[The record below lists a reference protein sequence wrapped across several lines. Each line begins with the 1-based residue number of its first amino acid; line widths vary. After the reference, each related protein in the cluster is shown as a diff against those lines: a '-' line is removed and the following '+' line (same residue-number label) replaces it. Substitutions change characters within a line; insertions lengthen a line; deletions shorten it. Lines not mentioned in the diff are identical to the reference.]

1 MQAVTDPEARAGVLL
16 AHLSDPHLP
25 LAGRVPLRAVLNKR
39 ALGLLSWRLS
49 RHRRH
54 RPAILA
60 ALVAD
65 MQAHEPDLIAV
76 TGDLTNLGLEAEYR
90 AARDWLDRLG
100 DARRVMVIP
109 GNHDALVA
117 GAWPRGAGL
126 WQPYWQGDAGTG
138 TADVAAAFPTLRRRG
153 PLALIGVSSAVP
165 SVPGLAV
172 GEVGE
177 AQIARL
183 GAVLRRTRAEGLFRL
198 VMIHHPPLA
207 GTVSRRKHLRDHA
220 QFRALL
226 EREGAEMV
234 LHGHSHRS
242 HHRTLATRDGDAPVI
257 GVPSASSMHHEPAAC
272 NLCRIAPGDA
282 GWQVTLSARRLTAEG
297 GVEAGPHTAI
307 TIARGHAA

>member
-1 MQAVTDPEARAGVLL
+1 MQALTGPEARAGVLL

-39 ALGLLSWRLS
+39 ALGLLSWRLR

-65 MQAHEPDLIAV
+65 LQAHAPDLIAV
-76 TGDLTNLGLEAEYR
+76 TGDLTNLGLVAEYR
-90 AARDWLDRLG
+90 AARDWLGRLG
-100 DARRVMVIP
+100 DARRVVTIP

-126 WQPYWQGDAGTG
+126 WQPYWQGDAGPQAG
-138 TADVAAAFPTLRRRG
+138 DVEAAFPTLRRRG
-153 PLALIGVSSAVP
+153 PVALIGVSSAVA
-165 SVPGLAV
+165 SAPGLAV
-172 GEVGE
+172 GEVGA

-183 GAVLRRTRAEGLFRL
+183 GAVLRRARAEGLFRL

-207 GTVSRRKHLRDHA
+207 GTVSRRKGLRDHA
-220 QFRALL
+220 AFCAMLD
-226 EREGAEMV
+226 REGVEMV

-242 HHRTLATRDGDAPVI
+242 HHRTLDTRDGAAPVI

-272 NLCRIAPGDA
+272 NLCRIAPVEA
-282 GWQVTLSARRLTAEG
+282 GWEVTVTPRRLTAEG
-297 GVEAGPHTAI
+297 RVEAGRRAAI